1 VSKPPADKAQRV
13 RDLIKV
19 PPVALDLARRFV
31 DADRSLYLVGGA
43 VRDALL
49 GRPVAELD
57 FATDAKANEVVEIVR
72 GWHEAQWLV
81 GIEFGTVG
89 VQKNGVRL
97 EITSFRSE
105 RYPEDSRHPQ
115 VMPVATIEAD
125 LARRDFT
132 INAMALK
139 LPERTF
145 VDPHGGLEDLAT
157 KRLRTPLPP
166 EESFSDDPLR
176 MLRAARFVAQLAA
189 VPDSALVGAM
199 HDQRDRLRIV
209 SAERVRDELVKIL
222 AGPGA
227 SKGLDLAVRT
237 ELAEVFLPE
246 LPALRLEQDPVHHHK
261 DVYLHTLAVVD
272 KLIASDPDPAHPD
285 VDLRLAGLLHDIG
298 KPATRRFDAGKVSFH
313 HHEVVGARMAE
324 RRLRELR
331 FPSEA
336 VENVSQLVEMHLRF
350 HTFRMGWSDSAVRRY
365 VRDAGPHLDRLNR
378 LVRADCTTRN
388 RFKARQLAAAID
400 ELEARIAELAAQ
412 EDLKRIRPPLD
423 GNEVMQHLAL
433 KPGPAV
439 GRALE
444 YLLELRLDRGEIPKD
459 EAYRLLDQWAAKQAL
474 TDRTDDA

>member
-1 VSKPPADKAQRV
+1 VTKPPADKAQRV

-19 PPVALDLARRFV
+19 PRVALDLAQRFS

-49 GRPVAELD
+49 GRRVDELD
-57 FATDAKANEVVEIVR
+57 FATDAKPNEVVEIVR

-97 EITSFRSE
+97 EITTFRSE
-105 RYPEDSRHPQ
+105 RYPEDSRHPE

-139 LPERTF
+139 LPERSF
-145 VDPHGGLEDLAT
+145 VDPHSGLEDLAA
-157 KRLRTPLPP
+157 KRLRTPLSP

-176 MLRAARFVAQLAA
+176 MLRAARFVAQLD
-189 VPDSALVGAM
+189 VSPDPSLVDAM
-199 HDQRDRLRIV
+199 REQRERLRIV
-209 SAERVRDELVKIL
+209 SAERIRDELIKIL

-227 SKGLDLAVRT
+227 SKGLDLAVQT
-237 ELAEVFLPE
+237 ELAEIFLPE
-246 LPALRLEQDPVHHHK
+246 LPALRLEQDPIHHHK

-272 KLIASDPDPAHPD
+272 KLIASDPDPEHPD
-285 VDLRLAGLLHDIG
+285 VELRLAGLLHDIG
-298 KPATRRFDAGKVSFH
+298 KPATRRYDNGKVSFH
-313 HHEVVGARMAE
+313 HHEVVGSKMAE

-331 FPSEA
+331 FPKETID
-336 VENVSQLVEMHLRF
+336 NVAQLVEMHLRF
-350 HTFRMGWSDSAVRRY
+350 HTFRLGWSDSAVRRY

-400 ELEARIAELAAQ
+400 ELEARIAELAAE

-423 GNEVMQHLAL
+423 GNEVMQHLGL
-433 KPGPAV
+433 KPGPTV
-439 GRALE
+439 GKALD
-444 YLLELRLDRGEIPKD
+444 YLLELRLDRGEISKE
-459 EAYRLLDQWAAKQAL
+459 EAYRLLGEWATNENL
-474 TDRTDDA
+474 PRSDD